1 MADQSEISRL
11 EQANVLGLEYLKAM
25 ILLNGG
31 AIIALLTFIGNASD
45 DAAIQFSLP
54 HVRAALSF
62 FLTGICSILLA
73 LILSYSYTATNPMAS
88 YHKFWNNY
96 IIPTNCVLAL
106 ISLAGFVIGAASLIL
121 GAQAN

>member
-11 EQANVLGLEYLKAM
+11 EQANILGLEYFKAM

-45 DAAIQFSLP
+45 VAAIQFSLP
-54 HVRAALSF
+54 YVRTALWF
-62 FLTGICSILLA
+62 FLCGICSILVA
-73 LILSYSYTATNPMAS
+73 LIISYSYTATEHMAL
-88 YHKFWNNY
+88 YHQFWDRF

-106 ISLAGFVIGAASLIL
+106 ISLASFVIGAASLIL
-121 GAQAN
+121 GAEAS